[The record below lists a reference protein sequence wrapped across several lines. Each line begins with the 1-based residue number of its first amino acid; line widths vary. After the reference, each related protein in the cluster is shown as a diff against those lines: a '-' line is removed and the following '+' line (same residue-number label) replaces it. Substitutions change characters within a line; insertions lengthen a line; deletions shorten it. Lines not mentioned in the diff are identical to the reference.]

1 MTRQVDISIPGKT
14 ESYPILIGESLLQSD
29 QLINQLL
36 SLKVSHYAIITDT
49 VVEQHQAKN
58 LQQHLNKHQ
67 LKTTLISFPAGE
79 EHKSRATKAFCED
92 QLLALGLGRD
102 TCIIG
107 IGGGIVT
114 DLAGFVAATYCRG
127 VPSIMIPTSLL
138 AMVDASIGGKAGV
151 NVPQGKNLIGTITQ
165 PKAVFIDTAA
175 LKTLPLAEIK
185 NGMAE
190 IIKHGLIADKA
201 YIEFLNANAKKLL
214 QLDAKLIEETIYASV
229 KIKGQIVQED
239 ETEKGKRR
247 LLNLGH
253 TFAHAIEVAS
263 KHEIPHGRAVAI
275 GIIAESYLS
284 MKMGQLQPSDF
295 QEVCAIINLYQ
306 IELTWKGVLSPADL
320 LDLMKLDK
328 KSLNQKPRFVIL
340 KEIGAPLEFDGQ
352 YCTAVDE
359 KLLEHAIEWIC
370 SDVMQLPL

>member
-114 DLAGFVAATYCRG
+114 DFAGFVAATYCRG

-151 NVPQGKNLIGTITQ
+151 NVPKG
-165 PKAVFIDTAA
+165 
-175 LKTLPLAEIK
+175 KTL
-185 NGMAE
+185 
-190 IIKHGLIADKA
+190 
-201 YIEFLNANAKKLL
+201 
-214 QLDAKLIEETIYASV
+214 
-229 KIKGQIVQED
+229 
-239 ETEKGKRR
+239 
-247 LLNLGH
+247 
-253 TFAHAIEVAS
+253 
-263 KHEIPHGRAVAI
+263 
-275 GIIAESYLS
+275 
-284 MKMGQLQPSDF
+284 
-295 QEVCAIINLYQ
+295 
-306 IELTWKGVLSPADL
+306 
-320 LDLMKLDK
+320 
-328 KSLNQKPRFVIL
+328 
-340 KEIGAPLEFDGQ
+340 
-352 YCTAVDE
+352 
-359 KLLEHAIEWIC
+359 
-370 SDVMQLPL
+370 